1 MTMRATA
8 LVLCGAAALVLA
20 GCGEKMAGA
29 VKRSDTPAFQGA
41 AEPSAFTAGAWK
53 AGDRN
58 SWEQELRRRTQ
69 TQNEYVR
76 IQP

>member
-1 MTMRATA
+1 MIMRATA
-8 LVLCGAAALVLA
+8 LMLCGAALVLG

-29 VKRSDTPAFQGA
+29 AKKSDTPAYEGA
-41 AEPSAFTAGAWK
+41 AEPSAFIAGGWK

-58 SWEQELRRRTQ
+58 SWEQELRHRTQ
-69 TQNEYVR
+69 SQNEYVR